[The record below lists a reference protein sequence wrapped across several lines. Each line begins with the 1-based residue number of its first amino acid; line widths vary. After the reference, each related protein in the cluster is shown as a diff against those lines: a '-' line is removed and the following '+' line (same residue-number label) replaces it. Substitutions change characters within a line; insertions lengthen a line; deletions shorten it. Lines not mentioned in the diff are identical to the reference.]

1 MAIGLDAAEGRGG
14 AAEERRGC
22 VPRGG
27 DGAKSAEEGEGLER
41 QR

>member
-1 MAIGLDAAEGRGG
+1 MTIGLEAAGGRGG

-22 VPRGG
+22 MLRGG

-41 QR
+41 QC